1 VQGIEVQTP
10 MRRNSHQPDGETEL
24 IQAVLPL
31 KESECTNEDC
41 PPRKLLKQFWGGRVD
56 DESVQNRILRHLD
69 RCPVCI
75 RTLRDLRDS
84 RTSMER
90 AFLAV
95 ASLFIVAFLV
105 WLWRPQG
112 GATEIATVNLDNSE
126 LLRGVE
132 GPPFSLPRSTKR
144 LRILL
149 SAQQGAGMYEV
160 ALLES
165 PAGAPLIEAQGM
177 AHVQNRNLELDIDF
191 DVTKYPDGDYVL
203 AIRSQASSWQYRP
216 LRIK

>member
-1 VQGIEVQTP
+1 
-10 MRRNSHQPDGETEL
+10 
-24 IQAVLPL
+24 
-31 KESECTNEDC
+31 
-41 PPRKLLKQFWGGRVD
+41 
-56 DESVQNRILRHLD
+56 
-69 RCPVCI
+69 
-75 RTLRDLRDS
+75 
-84 RTSMER
+84 MER